1 MSAPSQSG
9 GAPLTDRRQLV
20 EYFENACKPPS
31 RWRLGTEHEK
41 FVFDRKTLRPLPFDG
56 ERGIEAFLTAL
67 TEFGWQ
73 PMPEQDRTVALELG
87 QGHVTLGPGGQLET
101 AEAAPCQTPEHRE

>member
-9 GAPLTDRRQLV
+9 GASITDERQLV

-41 FVFDRKTLRPLPFDG
+41 FVFDRETLRPLPYEGDQS
-56 ERGIEAFLTAL
+56 ISAF
-67 TEFGWQ
+67 
-73 PMPEQDRTVALELG
+73 
-87 QGHVTLGPGGQLET
+87 
-101 AEAAPCQTPEHRE
+101 